1 MLADPPP
8 NPFVTRVAAAQAT
21 LDRYKDQPFEWGRFD
36 CARMVAH
43 LLRQAGYK
51 PNLSAGGAYRS
62 LLGAKRALKKA
73 GYETLA
79 EGLDALGLE
88 RIAPAA
94 AVTGDIIEWPSEN
107 ELAALGVALG
117 NGRMV
122 AYHPD
127 AAGACVLQPVE
138 FVAAWRV
145 EFSA

>member
-8 NPFVTRVAAAQAT
+8 HPMVNRVAAAQAT
-21 LDRYKDQPFEWGRFD
+21 LDRYKDIPFEWGRFD

-43 LLRQAGYK
+43 LLRQAGYR

-62 LLGAKRALKKA
+62 LFGAKKALKKA
-73 GYETLA
+73 GFDTLA
-79 EGLDALGLE
+79 EALDSLGLE
-88 RIAPAA
+88 RISPAA
-94 AVTGDIIEWPSEN
+94 CVAGDIIQWPSEN

-117 NGRMV
+117 NGRMI

-127 AAGACVLQPVE
+127 ASGAVVLQPVE

-145 EFSA
+145 EFVA